1 MSKTVIE
8 VSDATFDAEVKQSPL
23 PVVVDFWA
31 PWCGPCRMV
40 GPVLEELS
48 TEMAGKLKFCKVNV
62 DENQVVA
69 GQFGIMSIPA
79 LLIFKGGSL
88 VNQHVGALPKPALK
102 SMLEKSL

>member
-1 MSKTVIE
+1 MSNGVIE
-8 VSDATFDAEVKQSPL
+8 VTDATFEAEVKNSAL

-48 TEMAGKLKFCKVNV
+48 GEMAGKVKFCKVNV
-62 DENQVVA
+62 DENQAVA

-79 LLIFKGGSL
+79 LLVFKGGSL

-102 SMLEKSL
+102 TMLEKSL